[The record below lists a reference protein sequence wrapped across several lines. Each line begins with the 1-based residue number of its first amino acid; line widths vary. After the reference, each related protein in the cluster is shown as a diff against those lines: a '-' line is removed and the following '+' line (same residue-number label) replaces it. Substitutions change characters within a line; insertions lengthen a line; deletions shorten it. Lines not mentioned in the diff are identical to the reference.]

1 MSRLLYFIAL
11 LSVGVALPV
20 RAEPLTWSACIAEAA
35 ARNAELQAAQA
46 SLDAARYASRG
57 AYSGFLPQIS
67 AAAAHTE
74 SSGSLVT
81 APPAAYSGSVT
92 ATQNLFSGFLDTAKV
107 EQAAGNLE
115 VAEASHAA
123 ARAQLSL
130 DLKNAFAGLRYA
142 QDNVELTSRIVERLA
157 ENVRLVELRFEGG
170 RENKGSLLLTRA
182 TLAQAR
188 YDNLQA
194 QQSLVSAQSQLAR
207 VLGRADSELLS
218 VTEPVP
224 TGTPQPVDDF
234 AALARATPNY
244 RLLAAQERAAAAGVV
259 LARAAFYPSLNL
271 TGTLSREGADWFPE
285 GTRRTVGVNV
295 TIPIFNGGRDYNAT
309 RSSAASRDAAGF
321 NKEGTERQLLVS
333 LRQGYAAY
341 VAAVEKLKVDAA
353 YIEAAEARAQIA
365 RSKYNN
371 GLMSFEDWDRIES
384 DLILRQKGWLAS
396 QRDRVTAEATW
407 EQIQG
412 KGVIP

>member
-1 MSRLLYFIAL
+1 MYRLVCVIAV
-11 LSVGVALPV
+11 LSGGATPSV
-20 RAEPLTWSACIAEAA
+20 RAEPLTWPASIAEAA
-35 ARNAELQAAQA
+35 MRNTDLHAAQA
-46 SLDAARYASRG
+46 GLDAARYASRG

-67 AAAAHTE
+67 AGATHTE
-74 SSGSLVT
+74 STGNLV
-81 APPAAYSGSVT
+81 AVPPAAYSGSVT
-92 ATQNLFSGFLDTAKV
+92 ATQNLFSGFLDSAKV

-130 DLKNAFAGLRYA
+130 DLKSAFAGLRYA
-142 QDNVELTSRIVERLA
+142 QDNVELTSKIVQRLA

-207 VLGRADSELLS
+207 VLGRADPESLS

-224 TGTPQPVDDF
+224 TAVPPPAGDF
-234 AALARATPNY
+234 TALARATPNY

-271 TGTLSREGADWFPE
+271 TGTLSREGADWFPD
-285 GTRRTVGVNV
+285 GSRRTMGVNV
-295 TIPIFNGGRDYNAT
+295 TVPIFNGGRDYYAT
-309 RSSAASRDAAGF
+309 RSSASNLAAAGF
-321 NKEGTERQLLVS
+321 NKEGTERQLQVS
-333 LRQGYAAY
+333 LRQGYAGY

-353 YIEAAEARAQIA
+353 FLEAAEARAQIA

-384 DLILRQKGWLAS
+384 DLILRQKAWLAS
-396 QRDRVTAEATW
+396 QRDRVIAEATW

>member
-1 MSRLLYFIAL
+1 MVYVAAVLCGGVT
-11 LSVGVALPV
+11 LSVC
-20 RAEPLTWSACIAEAA
+20 AEPLGWSASIAEAA
-35 ARNAELQAAQA
+35 AHNAELQAAQA

-81 APPAAYSGSVT
+81 TSPAAYSGSVT
-92 ATQNLFSGFLDTAKV
+92 ATQNLFSGFSDSAKV

-115 VAEASHAA
+115 VAEASYAA

-130 DLKNAFAGLRYA
+130 DLKSAFAGLRYA

-194 QQSLVSAQSQLAR
+194 QHALASAQSQLAR
-207 VLGRADSELLS
+207 VLGRADSESLS

-224 TGTPQPVDDF
+224 TGTPQPVNDLT
-234 AALARATPNY
+234 ALAKSTPNY
-244 RLLAAQERAAAAGVV
+244 RLLAAEERAAAAGVV

-285 GTRRTVGVNV
+285 GSRRTVGVNV
-295 TIPIFNGGRDYNAT
+295 TIPIFNGGRDYHAT
-309 RSSAASRDAAGF
+309 RSSAASLAAAGF
-321 NKEGTERQLLVS
+321 NKEGTERQIQVS
-333 LRQGYAAY
+333 LRQAYAGY
-341 VAAVEKLKVDAA
+341 VAAVERLKVDAA

>member
-1 MSRLLYFIAL
+1 MH
-11 LSVGVALPV
+11 
-20 RAEPLTWSACIAEAA
+20 
-35 ARNAELQAAQA
+35 NAELQAAQA

-67 AAAAHTE
+67 ASAAHTE

-81 APPAAYSGSVT
+81 APAAPYSGSVT
-92 ATQNLFSGFLDTAKV
+92 ATQNLFSGFSDSAKV

-142 QDNVELTSRIVERLA
+142 QDNVELTSKIVQRLA

-188 YDNLQA
+188 YENLQA
-194 QQSLVSAQSQLAR
+194 QQALVSAQSQLAR
-207 VLGRADSELLS
+207 MLGRADSETLS

-224 TGTPQPVDDF
+224 TGAPQPVDDF
-234 AALARATPNY
+234 TALARATPNY
-244 RLLAAQERAAAAGVV
+244 RMLAAQERAAAAGVV

-271 TGTLSREGADWFPE
+271 TGTLSREGPDWFPE
-285 GTRRTVGVNV
+285 GSRRTVGVNV

-309 RSSAASRDAAGF
+309 RSSAANLAAAGF
-321 NKEGTERQLLVS
+321 NKEGTERQLRVS
-333 LRQGYAAY
+333 LRQGYAGY

-384 DLILRQKGWLAS
+384 DLIFRQKAWLAS

>member
-1 MSRLLYFIAL
+1 MYRLVCVIAV
-11 LSVGVALPV
+11 LSGGATPSV
-20 RAEPLTWSACIAEAA
+20 RAEPLTWPASIAEAA
-35 ARNAELQAAQA
+35 MRNTDLHAAQA
-46 SLDAARYASRG
+46 GLDAARYASRG

-67 AAAAHTE
+67 AGATHTE
-74 SSGSLVT
+74 STGNLV
-81 APPAAYSGSVT
+81 AVPPAAYSGSVT
-92 ATQNLFSGFLDTAKV
+92 ATQNLFSGFLDSAKV

-130 DLKNAFAGLRYA
+130 DLKSAFAGLRYA
-142 QDNVELTSRIVERLA
+142 QDNVELTSKIVQRLA

-207 VLGRADSELLS
+207 VLGRADPESLS

-224 TGTPQPVDDF
+224 TAVPPPAGDF
-234 AALARATPNY
+234 TALARATPNY

-271 TGTLSREGADWFPE
+271 TGTLSREGADWFPD
-285 GTRRTVGVNV
+285 GSRRTMGVNV
-295 TIPIFNGGRDYNAT
+295 TVPIFNGGRDYYDI
-309 RSSAASRDAAGF
+309 RSSASNLAAAGF
-321 NKEGTERQLLVS
+321 NKEGTERQLQVS
-333 LRQGYAAY
+333 LRQGYAGY

-353 YIEAAEARAQIA
+353 FLEAAEARAQIA

-384 DLILRQKGWLAS
+384 DLILRQKAWLAS
-396 QRDRVTAEATW
+396 QRDRVIAEATW